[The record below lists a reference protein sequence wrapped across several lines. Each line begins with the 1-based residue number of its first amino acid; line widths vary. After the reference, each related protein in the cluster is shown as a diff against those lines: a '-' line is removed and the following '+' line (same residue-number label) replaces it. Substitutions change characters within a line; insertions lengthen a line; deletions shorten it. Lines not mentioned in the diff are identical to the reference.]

1 MKVEQEKIPFTEG
14 KESSSENVEEEIPF
28 EDAGEDDFFLQ
39 LQRDMESE
47 AEKKPLTVE
56 EARNLICPY
65 ALFEGKTFGEMLQS
79 KEGYKQLRWFAE
91 EYRGSDLKMKEAA
104 QLLLDNCEQKAA

>member
-1 MKVEQEKIPFTEG
+1 
-14 KESSSENVEEEIPF
+14 
-28 EDAGEDDFFLQ
+28 
-39 LQRDMESE
+39 
-47 AEKKPLTVE
+47 
-56 EARNLICPY
+56 
-65 ALFEGKTFGEMLQS
+65 MLQS